1 VLEKKNHITW
11 QRIREYLSGKLS
23 STEQHEIEKKSLY
36 SPFER
41 EAMEGLE
48 EFNPE
53 DLQEDISFL
62 ESRIERNLEKKKLRP
77 WHDFSFYKIAASISL
92 LFVSVVITYY
102 IFDSF
107 NTKQEM
113 TAQEAP
119 TENIPVETDTVSK
132 SAGEDYLA
140 LNKEKDTREN
150 IEKRDNSA
158 GKPREKFDSE
168 NKPGLIQDNEISPN
182 YNLFKSESSPSIPS
196 SDNKNEATIS
206 ETEEDIAEVDSED
219 PLLEAPLQS
228 EEINV
233 ARALQGRISGVAID
247 QQELQ
252 KKPTDISLDNTG
264 SNKKEEELPG
274 GDLNDVAKNQPVDTP
289 SKKAREQEPSLK
301 VARSKIP
308 SPTTASVVNELIE
321 EETRKVKGVVM
332 DKYSGEPLPGT
343 SIIQANTA
351 NGTASDEHGQFS
363 LTLKGG
369 ENSQNLMI
377 DFIGYTTA
385 TVDVSSKDSVTVYM
399 EPDLNSLSE
408 VVVVGYGIEKGPV
421 EEVFTKAAPT
431 GGMASF
437 KKYLNEN
444 IDSFI
449 LNDGPDDKGR
459 VVLELTV
466 DERGTIT
473 DIKVVRSLCA
483 VCDKEVTRLILE
495 GPDWQPTRR
504 NDQPETDT
512 LRISVRFK

>member
-1 VLEKKNHITW
+1 MLEKKNHITW

-158 GKPREKFDSE
+158 GKPREKYDSE
-168 NKPGLIQDNEISPN
+168 NKPGLLQDNEISPN
-182 YNLFKSESSPSIPS
+182 SNLFKSEPSSSIPS
-196 SDNKNEATIS
+196 SDKKNEATIS
-206 ETEEDIAEVDSED
+206 ETEKDIAEVDAED
-219 PLLEAPLQS
+219 PLSEAPLLS
-228 EEINV
+228 EEKNV
-233 ARALQGRISGVAID
+233 SRALQGRISGVAINP
-247 QQELQ
+247 QELQ
-252 KKPTDISLDNTG
+252 KKPTDITLDNPG
-264 SNKKEEELPG
+264 STKKEEIPG
-274 GDLNDVAKNQPVDTP
+274 GDLNDVDKNKPVDT
-289 SKKAREQEPSLK
+289 SAEKARKQEPSSK
-301 VARSKIP
+301 MARSKVI
-308 SPTTASVVNELIE
+308 SPTTVPAANELPE
-321 EETRKVKGVVM
+321 EETRKVKGVIM

-343 SIIQANTA
+343 SVVQANTA
-351 NGTASDEHGQFS
+351 NGTASDENGHFL
-363 LTLKGG
+363 LTLKSG
-369 ENSQNLMI
+369 ENSQNLII

-385 TVDVSSKDSVTVYM
+385 TVDVSSKDSVIVYM

-459 VVLELTV
+459 VVLELTI
-466 DERGTIT
+466 DDRGTIT

-483 VCDKEVTRLILE
+483 ICDKEVIRLVQE